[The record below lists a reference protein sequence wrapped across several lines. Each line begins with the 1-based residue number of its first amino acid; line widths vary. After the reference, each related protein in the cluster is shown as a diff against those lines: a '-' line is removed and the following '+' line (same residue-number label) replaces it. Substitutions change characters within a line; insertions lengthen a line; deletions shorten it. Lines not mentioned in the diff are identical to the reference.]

1 MQPVLA
7 KSLRNGLIAGLI
19 GYAVTAVYYSI
30 IDVLM
35 GQPPWHTLSNLGNAL
50 FVGIV
55 DTPGPLIAFN
65 GIHLA
70 AFIVVGVIAAFQM
83 EEVELHPVFWYVPF
97 FAALAASIFMF
108 VLIVMTMGS
117 IAQRGA
123 VAIGAG
129 NFAAAAA
136 MLVYLVSRHGG
147 LVHRIDETV

>member
-19 GYAVTAVYYSI
+19 GYAVVAIYYSV
-30 IDVLM
+30 IDVML
-35 GQPPWHTLSNLGNAL
+35 GYAPWHTLSNLGNAL
-50 FVGIV
+50 FMGMA
-55 DTPGPLIAFN
+55 DTTGPLIAFN
-65 GIHLA
+65 GVHLA
-70 AFIVVGVIAAFQM
+70 AFIVVGVIAAFLM
-83 EEVELHPVFWYVPF
+83 EEVELHPIFWYVPF

-136 MLVYLVSRHGG
+136 MLVYLLSQHSE
-147 LVHRIDETV
+147 LIHRIDTTI

>member
-1 MQPVLA
+1 MQRVLA
-7 KSLRNGLIAGLI
+7 KSLRNGLVAGLI
-19 GYAVTAVYYSI
+19 GYAVIAFYYSV
-30 IDVLM
+30 IDVLL
-35 GQPPWHTLSNLGNAL
+35 GYAPWHTLSNLGNTL
-50 FVGIV
+50 FVGIA

-65 GIHLA
+65 GVHLA
-70 AFIVVGVIAAFQM
+70 AFIVVGVIAALLI

-123 VAIGAG
+123 VAIGTG

-136 MLVYLVSRHGG
+136 MLVYLLSQHGE
-147 LVHRIDETV
+147 LIQRIDETI